1 VSLGILPKNLNKL
14 WSFHHGVLRRI
25 LHIKWSQVQ
34 EKHIKNREVRGMF
47 YKIPK
52 NDAFTNKRTAR
63 YVGKVARSDNTTL
76 PKKCLATWINK
87 TLELATLF

>member
-1 VSLGILPKNLNKL
+1 
-14 WSFHHGVLRRI
+14 
-25 LHIKWSQVQ
+25 
-34 EKHIKNREVRGMF
+34 MF